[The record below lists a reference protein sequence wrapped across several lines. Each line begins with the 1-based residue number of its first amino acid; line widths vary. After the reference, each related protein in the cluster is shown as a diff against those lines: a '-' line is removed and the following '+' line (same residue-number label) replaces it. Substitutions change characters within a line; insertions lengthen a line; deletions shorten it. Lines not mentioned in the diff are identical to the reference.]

1 MPNPRKI
8 VDGIALDPRQN
19 LEYYTKSA
27 VASGE
32 WTDAEIRREYS
43 RLRDIAQK
51 RLQTLARNEPNS
63 YAYKKNVGEYPVLKE
78 AGTEGA
84 KALLPQLAR
93 FIAAK
98 TGTVKGIR
106 EQRTQ
111 AIQTLQEHGYDFI
124 NQSNIRQFGEFMEAY
139 RADKAL
145 QVVGSPTV
153 VDLFG
158 AAKERHMN
166 IEDIKEQ
173 FAMWLDALP
182 ELQQVPPI
190 PDRKKRNKETGKMET
205 VKASADD
212 YQKAVNKLR
221 KQSGKPPLRKQSAQ
235 SRMKAEQR
243 KQTERKPP
251 RRRKKQ

>member
-1 MPNPRKI
+1 MAKPRKI
-8 VDGIALDPRQN
+8 VDGVQLDPREN

-32 WTDAEIRREYS
+32 WSDAEIRREYS

-51 RLQTLARNEPNS
+51 RLQTLAKNEPNS
-63 YAYKKNVGEYPVLKE
+63 YAYKKNVGQYPILAE

-84 KALLPQLAR
+84 KELLPQLAR

-98 TGTVKGIR
+98 TGTVTGIR
-106 EQRTQ
+106 AQRTA
-111 AIQTLQEHGYDFI
+111 AIETLQEHGYDFI
-124 NQSNIRQFGEFMEAY
+124 NKSNIRQFGEFMEAY

-153 VDLFG
+153 VELFE

-166 IEDIKEQ
+166 MEEIKAQ
-173 FAMWLDALP
+173 FAMWLEGLP
-182 ELQQVPPI
+182 ELKQVPPI
-190 PDRKKRNKETGKMET
+190 PDRQKRNKATGQLER
-205 VKASADD
+205 VKASSAD

-221 KQSGKPPLRKQSAQ
+221 KESGKAPLRK
-235 SRMKAEQR
+235 KTVVKPEQK
-243 KQTERKPP
+243 KQTERRPP
-251 RRRKKQ
+251 ARRKK

>member
-1 MPNPRKI
+1 MSKPRKI
-8 VDGIALDPRQN
+8 VDGYALDPREN

-27 VASGE
+27 VSSGE

-63 YAYKKNVGEYPVLKE
+63 YAYKKNVGAYPVLAE

-84 KALLPQLAR
+84 KELLPQLAR

-106 EQRTQ
+106 AQRSA
-111 AIQTLQEHGYDFI
+111 AIETLQEHGYDFI
-124 NQSNIRQFGEFMEAY
+124 NKSNIRQFGEFMEAY
-139 RADKAL
+139 RADKSL
-145 QVVGSPTV
+145 QVIGSPTV
-153 VDLFG
+153 VSLFE

-166 IEDIKEQ
+166 IEEIKDQ
-173 FAMWLDALP
+173 FAMWLEGLP

-190 PDRKKRNKETGKMET
+190 PARQKRNKETGKLET
-205 VKASADD
+205 VQASAAD

-221 KQSGKPPLRKQSAQ
+221 KESGKAPLRK
-235 SRMKAEQR
+235 KTLVKVEQR

-251 RRRKKQ
+251 ARRKKQ

>member
-1 MPNPRKI
+1 MPKPRKV
-8 VDGIALDPRQN
+8 VDGIALDPREN

-27 VASGE
+27 LASGE

-43 RLRDIAQK
+43 RLRDIARK
-51 RLQTLARNEPNS
+51 RLQTLARNEPGS
-63 YAYKKNVGEYPVLKE
+63 YAYKKNAGAYPVLKE

-106 EQRTQ
+106 EQR
-111 AIQTLQEHGYDFI
+111 ARSLQTLQEHGYTFV
-124 NQSNIRQFGEFMEAY
+124 NQSNIREFGEFMEAY

-153 VDLFG
+153 ADLFG
-158 AAKERHMN
+158 SAKERHMN
-166 IEDIKEQ
+166 VEGIKEQ
-173 FAMWLDALP
+173 FAMWLEALP

-190 PDRKKRNKETGKMET
+190 PDRKKRNKDTGKMET

-221 KQSGKPPLRKQSAQ
+221 KEAGKPPLRK
-235 SRMKAEQR
+235 KTQR
-243 KQTERKPP
+243 KPTARKPP
-251 RRRKKQ
+251 APKKPKARRNL